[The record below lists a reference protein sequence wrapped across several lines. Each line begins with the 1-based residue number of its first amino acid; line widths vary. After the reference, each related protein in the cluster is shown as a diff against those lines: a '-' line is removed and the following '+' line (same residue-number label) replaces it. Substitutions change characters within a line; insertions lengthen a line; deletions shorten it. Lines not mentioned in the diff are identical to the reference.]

1 MSVGTEI
8 IGRVLRGDRVGTN
21 WANTI
26 VAKLGAA
33 IKMRRTAAAKDG
45 WVRRD
50 RSIQA
55 RKEVDRYKEKTF
67 YTMGKYY

>member
-21 WANTI
+21 WANTL
-26 VAKLGAA
+26 VARLGAA
-33 IKMRRTAAAKDG
+33 MKMRRMTAGKDG
-45 WVRRD
+45 WAKRD
-50 RSIQA
+50 RLIQA

-67 YTMGKYY
+67 YNMGQYY